1 MKKGFT
7 LIELL
12 VVVLIIGILAAIAL
26 PQYRKVVL
34 KAQFH
39 KGMPLVK
46 AIYEAQQSY
55 YLVNDAY
62 SSDIDALEIE
72 VPHDDSCEKD
82 QYGYFCDYGEILIEG
97 NAYIG
102 YYYPKDDNKIAYIQ
116 FFKDL
121 TSNLVTGGKFKAG
134 SRYCFALKTNQTAKD
149 VCASVGGTYIGISSK
164 WEYFELR

>member
-1 MKKGFT
+1 MNKTVQKIKDTLSIFSSSKGFT
-7 LIELL
+7 LLEML

-34 KAQFH
+34 KVQFY

-55 YLVNDAY
+55 YLVNDVY

-72 VPHDDSCEKD
+72 APHDDSCEKD
-82 QYGYFCDYGEILIEG
+82 QYGYYCDYGEILIEG

-102 YYYPKDDNKIAYIQ
+102 YYYPKYNNKIAYIH
-116 FFKDL
+116 FFIVCVIFVFYF
-121 TSNLVTGGKFKAG
+121 TSITF
-134 SRYCFALKTNQTAKD
+134 YH
-149 VCASVGGTYIGISSK
+149 
-164 WEYFELR
+164 